1 MDMGYL
7 AGIDLGTSSVKVL
20 IMDPDG
26 RTLAVSS
33 RGYDVM
39 TPKMSYAEQEPQVWW
54 DCTVMA
60 IREAMEKSGI
70 RPEELDGIGL
80 SGQMHGL
87 VAFDRN
93 NEPVMPA
100 IIWMDQRSAKETAL
114 IKELAGDLLETELL
128 NQPGAG
134 MMICSLLWL
143 KRHRPDV
150 YDRIAHV
157 MLPKDYIRYRL
168 TGTIGSDFSDACA
181 TLAFSV
187 KGRCWCMELIR
198 RAGLKEDIWPQ
209 VGESSQAAGHVW
221 AEAAAR
227 TGLSG
232 HTRVVYGAGDSS
244 AQLTGNGVIEEGIM
258 ACNIGTASQL
268 AAVVDRPLYD
278 TQMRLQTW
286 CHTVAD
292 RWYVRAGAECGSTL
306 SRLKKKVR
314 GMAVHGE
321 LDAEAGQAIA
331 GAEGL
336 LFIVSGQ

>member
-157 MLPKDYIRYRL
+157 MLPKDYIRYL
-168 TGTIGSDFSDACA
+168 S
-181 TLAFSV
+181 
-187 KGRCWCMELIR
+187 LIH
-198 RAGLKEDIWPQ
+198 I
-209 VGESSQAAGHVW
+209 
-221 AEAAAR
+221 
-227 TGLSG
+227 
-232 HTRVVYGAGDSS
+232 
-244 AQLTGNGVIEEGIM
+244 
-258 ACNIGTASQL
+258 
-268 AAVVDRPLYD
+268 
-278 TQMRLQTW
+278 
-286 CHTVAD
+286 
-292 RWYVRAGAECGSTL
+292 
-306 SRLKKKVR
+306 
-314 GMAVHGE
+314 
-321 LDAEAGQAIA
+321 
-331 GAEGL
+331 
-336 LFIVSGQ
+336 

>member
-1 MDMGYL
+1 MGYL

-114 IKELAGDLLETELL
+114 IK
-128 NQPGAG
+128 
-134 MMICSLLWL
+134 
-143 KRHRPDV
+143 
-150 YDRIAHV
+150 
-157 MLPKDYIRYRL
+157 
-168 TGTIGSDFSDACA
+168 
-181 TLAFSV
+181 
-187 KGRCWCMELIR
+187 
-198 RAGLKEDIWPQ
+198 
-209 VGESSQAAGHVW
+209 
-221 AEAAAR
+221 
-227 TGLSG
+227 
-232 HTRVVYGAGDSS
+232 
-244 AQLTGNGVIEEGIM
+244 
-258 ACNIGTASQL
+258 
-268 AAVVDRPLYD
+268 
-278 TQMRLQTW
+278 
-286 CHTVAD
+286 
-292 RWYVRAGAECGSTL
+292 
-306 SRLKKKVR
+306 
-314 GMAVHGE
+314 
-321 LDAEAGQAIA
+321 
-331 GAEGL
+331 
-336 LFIVSGQ
+336 